1 MRNPTDNWSVPLRLF
16 SKLFGMISMITFH
29 LQFAFRAQLKMKLNC
44 NRKALGPNQVYG
56 LSLIGFFLIYL
67 SIINLVQQLGA
78 KLELYYVLICV

>member
-56 LSLIGFFLIYL
+56 LSLIGFFDILIY
-67 SIINLVQQLGA
+67 S
-78 KLELYYVLICV
+78 

>member
-16 SKLFGMISMITFH
+16 SKLSGMISMITFH

-44 NRKALGPNQVYG
+44 NRKALGPNQVYD
-56 LSLIGFFLIYL
+56 LSLIGFSIYL

-78 KLELYYVLICV
+78 NLELYYVLICV